1 MIISEVATETVFKN
15 AKQVCPSFKFIA
27 ISERCVILV
36 TNLCPPTFIL
46 MRAPGPF
53 PSTISST
60 SPLIMLRADIFSGFL
75 IARVT
80 SFAKTLK
87 YILLPT
93 GTSICG
99 KNNLEPEKS
108 NSVIPSDACVET
120 VASIN
125 EERSLKPSF

>member
-1 MIISEVATETVFKN
+1 
-15 AKQVCPSFKFIA
+15 
-27 ISERCVILV
+27 
-36 TNLCPPTFIL
+36 
-46 MRAPGPF
+46 
-53 PSTISST
+53 
-60 SPLIMLRADIFSGFL
+60 MLRADIFSGFL

-108 NSVIPSDACVET
+108 NSVIPSDACLET
-120 VASIN
+120 LASMN
-125 EERSLKPSF
+125 EERSLKPSFLATLKLDSICKVSPCSRILPFSRTTILSESLATSD